1 MSHDGSRRENQWK
14 KDYLGSQQGQKGVN
28 TPKKRQISISKE
40 IYTFQEIWIVGK
52 LSKVKQTF
60 SHFAYP
66 RSPINSSNTCLALS
80 LLAGVLNCLSFIFQ
94 PIATQSGVSEGNVG
108 K

>member
-1 MSHDGSRRENQWK
+1 MAQEGKINGRKITWVANKARRELILQ
-14 KDYLGSQQGQKGVN
+14 
-28 TPKKRQISISKE
+28 KKRQISISKE